1 MSAIAVLQSISPL
14 AATADLWFVDIWG
27 VMHNGV
33 RPFATSVAAC
43 EAFRKQGGTI
53 LLVTNSPRPRE
64 SVARQLNS
72 IGVARSAYDGIV
84 SSGDVSRSLIE
95 FWGGEPILHIGPERD
110 LPIFANLQAS
120 PGASVADAAVAV
132 CTGLY
137 DDEKETPDH
146 YAQMLANLK
155 SRDVPMICANPDQKV
170 ERDGRL
176 IYCAGAIARAYEA
189 LGGNV
194 SYAGKP
200 FQPIYDLA
208 LELGTDTRGKP
219 VAKDRVLAIGDG
231 VSTDIAGAANFGIRS
246 VFIASAVDVNANEN
260 VGAAAAR
267 LFAKSSAQPIAVMN
281 GFSW

>member
-1 MSAIAVLQSISPL
+1 MTAIPVLQSIAPL

-33 RPFATSVAAC
+33 RPYASSVAAC
-43 EAFRKQGGTI
+43 EAFRRQGGTI

-64 SVARQLNS
+64 SVARQLDG

-95 FWGGEPILHIGPERD
+95 DWAGEPILHIGPERD
-110 LPIFANLQAS
+110 LPVFANLQAT
-120 PGASVADAAVAV
+120 PGAGVADAVVAV

-137 DDEKETPDH
+137 DDEKETPAD
-146 YAQMLANLK
+146 YADMLAKLK
-155 SRDVPMICANPDQKV
+155 ARDIPMICANPDQKV

-189 LGGNV
+189 LGGIV

-208 LELGTDTRGKP
+208 LEIGSDTRGKSI
-219 VAKDRVLAIGDG
+219 AKDRVLAIGDG
-231 VSTDIAGAANFGIRS
+231 VSTDIAGASNFGIRS
-246 VFIASAVDVNANEN
+246 VFIASGVDVNANEN

-267 LFAKSSAQPIAVMN
+267 LFENSSAQPIAVMN
-281 GFSW
+281 GFNW